1 MIFKYLNNFI
11 LSFSSFEFIS
21 APIPDPK
28 AFFRI
33 PPSAV
38 DATAVNPYDIKTL
51 LVDDLSNFFIRGKP
65 VFSNG
70 SRILSRNLLN
80 IPF

>member
-1 MIFKYLNNFI
+1 MIFKYLNN
-11 LSFSSFEFIS
+11 LSISSFEIIS
-21 APIPDPK
+21 AAIPDPQ

-33 PPSAV
+33 PPSAA
-38 DATAVNPYDIKTL
+38 DAAAVNPYDIKTL
-51 LVDDLSNFFIRGKP
+51 LVDDLSNFFIKGKP

-70 SRILSRNLLN
+70 SRILSGNLLN